1 MRTKDAG
8 SALWTIVAIVVA
20 VTVLAGIAYYVMNG
34 PPKDVPRKGE
44 SASPSTQ
51 TESPDGIRIT
61 IPDGSKGK
69 LEWKEELVEPTGGD
83 PVVEAVNRFLV
94 LSNIAP
100 EARLVKATRDGK
112 NLKLNF
118 SGLFGR
124 GYGTDNEGI
133 LLEGIMLA
141 VKKNSDAE
149 TVEFFE
155 DGSPA
160 QGLGN
165 LELEGPQPVIR

>member
-20 VTVLAGIAYYVMNG
+20 VAVLAGIAYYVMNG
-34 PPKDVPRKGE
+34 PPKEVPRKEEIHLPTKE
-44 SASPSTQ
+44 S
-51 TESPDGIRIT
+51 ERLDGIRIT
-61 IPDGSKGK
+61 IPDGSSGE
-69 LEWKEELVEPTGGD
+69 LRWKEEVVQSTGDD
-83 PVVEAVNRFLV
+83 PVVEAVNRFLIK
-94 LSNIAP
+94 SNIAP
-100 EARLVKATRDGK
+100 DARLVKATRDGK

-165 LELEGPQPVIR
+165 LELEGPQPVLR

>member
-8 SALWTIVAIVVA
+8 NALWTIVAIVVA
-20 VTVLAGIAYYVMNG
+20 VAVLAGIAYYVMNG
-34 PPKDVPRKGE
+34 PPKDVLRKGE
-44 SASPSTQ
+44 IHVPANDSKGS
-51 TESPDGIRIT
+51 DKIRIT
-61 IPDGSKGK
+61 IPDGSSGK
-69 LEWKEELVEPTGGD
+69 LEWEEEVVKATGED

-94 LSNIAP
+94 ESTIAP
-100 EARLVKATRDGK
+100 EARLVKAIRDGK

-165 LELEGPQPVIR
+165 LELEGPQPVPR